1 MILKKEIIAVMYD
14 LFSNYISGSLM
25 QRLFLA
31 GRTGVKFVCNL
42 INKILYWKDTKEM
55 ATIIIL
61 LGIGLPLVQ

>member
-1 MILKKEIIAVMYD
+1 MILKKEIIALTCD

-31 GRTGVKFVCNL
+31 GRTCVKFVCNL
-42 INKILYWKDTKEM
+42 INKILYWKNTKEM

-61 LGIGLPLVQ
+61 LGIGLPLVL